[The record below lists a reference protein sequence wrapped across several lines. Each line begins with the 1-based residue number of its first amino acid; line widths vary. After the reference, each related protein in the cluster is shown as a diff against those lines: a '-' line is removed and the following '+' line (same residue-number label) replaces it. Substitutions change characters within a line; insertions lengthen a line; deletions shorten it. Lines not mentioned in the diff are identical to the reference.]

1 MSAVVCFVR
10 AVTSGGGGTAAG
22 AIRKKEVLTVPSTS
36 TITAEAGEFAIVL
49 NTETTG
55 ILVAYGSTPD
65 AVAVTQTT
73 ATTAGLGIPAGL
85 DSALL
90 GPLATGDKINVKA
103 IA

>member
-36 TITAEAGEFAIVL
+36 TITADAGEYAIVL
-49 NTETTG
+49 NTETTA

-65 AVAVTQTT
+65 AVAATQTS
-73 ATTAGLGIPAGL
+73 ATTAGLGVPSGL

-90 GPLATGDKINVKA
+90 GPLNSGDKISVKA
-103 IA
+103 VA

>member
-1 MSAVVCFVR
+1 MSAVVSFVKVVS
-10 AVTSGGGGTAAG
+10 AGGGSSAAG
-22 AIRKKEVLTVPSTS
+22 GVRKKEVLSVASTS
-36 TITAEAGEFAIVL
+36 TITAQAGEYAIVL

-65 AVAVTQTT
+65 AQAVTATS

-85 DSALL
+85 ESPLL
-90 GPLATGDKINVKA
+90 GPLATGDTINVKT